1 MYKRIIR
8 IVALSLLLVAATLLC
23 LGAIAGLLFGHLAFE
38 EEGTL
43 ALFLQTLCRGKEM
56 LFWLVVIIAVVLW
69 WRCTERIRDD
79 AFRLFYHWKKKSGRK

>member
-8 IVALSLLLVAATLLC
+8 IVALSLLLAAVTLLC
-23 LGAIAGLLFGHLAFE
+23 LGAIAGLLFGYLAFE
-38 EEGTL
+38 KEGTL

-69 WRCTERIRDD
+69 WRCIERIRDD
-79 AFRLFYHWKKKSGRK
+79 AFWLFYHWKKKSGRK